1 MKKPNDTAG
10 NQTRDLPTCSA
21 VPQPT
26 APPRAPHP
34 QIPHPNSPIFFLI
47 SFASETL
54 VNGTINPF
62 SMHFYSLGGENL
74 LSIICG

>member
-1 MKKPNDTAG
+1 
-10 NQTRDLPTCSA
+10 
-21 VPQPT
+21 
-26 APPRAPHP
+26 
-34 QIPHPNSPIFFLI
+34 
-47 SFASETL
+47 L